1 MNQDPSPDVT
11 VLTNEP
17 MSNSLEVVAAT
28 TAARSLTGDDSSDS
42 LSQTFQVDST
52 FDLSMI
58 YLGYEYDESA
68 DPSHS
73 LVNIEIFEVDNVAAQ
88 ELVPGT
94 SILTLSGV
102 TLPQLSGTA
111 TIVLDSTITLEE
123 TSGSNGYALRISG
136 GRSPGFEWVRT
147 GSSSGSVY
155 SGGQAYENSEE
166 KFGGE
171 RDFVLGLE

>member
-94 SILTLSGV
+94 SIPVSYTHLTL
-102 TLPQLSGTA
+102 P
-111 TIVLDSTITLEE
+111 TI
-123 TSGSNGYALRISG
+123 Y
-136 GRSPGFEWVRT
+136 
-147 GSSSGSVY
+147 SV
-155 SGGQAYENSEE
+155 
-166 KFGGE
+166 
-171 RDFVLGLE
+171 